1 MKSYINDSLKI
12 KINAK
17 KKITMKRKN
26 NSLIINNQDI
36 YIDKTTFINIKIFI
50 K

>member
-26 NSLIINNQDI
+26 NSLIINNKDI
-36 YIDKTTFINIKIFI
+36 YIDKTNCK